1 MRKFKLFFL
10 MLLIVLASV
19 VPTGSLLATQPT
31 LTDIAGHWA
40 EAQIKQAVG
49 KGYVSGYPDGT
60 FQPNKDVSRAEFMT
74 MLASALKLPH
84 ESDGSPWYQPYVT
97 ALIAAGVHD
106 TSNFNSS
113 YNAPLTRLEMV
124 RLAVRAAL
132 DAEALPP
139 VLEDAPDNMY
149 MVAATRAGIV
159 HGLAKGEL
167 APEGTSTRAQ
177 AVAIIERILALLSG
191 QTLPVDA
198 RAISYAEMAYQRTN
212 MTAIFGLQPKPL
224 PMKLELGLPYEVTV
238 KEILVVDYTDPNG
251 AYREWF
257 PEIRSI
263 SDTNELYIIAYKLFF
278 ENKTPSNGTMM
289 YEFDQGATVSYPFFT
304 AYVPYELQKPEM
316 ITGVLPPHS
325 LKEPFTAEHW
335 YVVGIEKERGD
346 VRLERQQFVLTLQKG
361 YEYFSFSYPQISVL
375 TAANSN

>member
-132 DAEALPP
+132 EAEELPP
-139 VLEDAPDNMY
+139 VLEDSPDNMY
-149 MVAATRAGIV
+149 MVAATRVGIV

-177 AVAIIERILALLSG
+177 AVAIIERILALQAG
-191 QTLPVDA
+191 QKLPVDS
-198 RAISYAEMAYQRTN
+198 RAISYAEMTYQRTN

-238 KEILVVDYTDPNG
+238 KEILVVDFTDPNG

-257 PEIRSI
+257 PEIRTVKE
-263 SDTNELYIIAYKLFF
+263 TNGLYIIAYKLFF
-278 ENKTPSNGTMM
+278 ENKTASGGRMS
-289 YEFDQGATVSYPFFT
+289 YEFDQGAVASYPFFT
-304 AYVPYELQKPEM
+304 AFVPRSLQKPEM
-316 ITGVLPPHS
+316 ITGTIPGYS
-325 LKEPFTAEHW
+325 LKEPFTTEHW
-335 YVVGIEKERGD
+335 YVVGMEKELADKWNAEGS
-346 VRLERQQFVLTLQKG
+346 LGLSLAKG
-361 YEYFSFSYPQISVL
+361 YERIWFSKH
-375 TAANSN
+375 